1 MKASVKIMIQM
12 MMKKETIKILM
23 ILPMVVLVIKCFRFL
38 IDVLIGNMI
47 LFAVEMERH
56 IWMNAQQSVLKLRHY
71 IKENANFKNSF
82 VKQCA
87 ERILILFAKVKNH
100 IKISVR
106 HFVKDV
112 LERKFIL
119 VIIKSINLKKNS
131 KQWNS
136 VVVH

>member
-23 ILPMVVLVIKCFRFL
+23 ILQMVVLVIKCYRFL
-38 IDVLIGNMI
+38 IGALIGNMI
-47 LFAVEMERH
+47 LFAVGMERH
-56 IWMNAQQSVLKLRHY
+56 TWTNVQQSVLKLLHC

-82 VKQCA
+82 VRQCA
-87 ERILILFAKVKNH
+87 EKILIRFAKVKNH

-112 LERKFIL
+112 LEKKFIL
-119 VIIKSINLKKNS
+119 VIIKNINLKKNS
-131 KQWNS
+131 KQWNN

>member
-23 ILPMVVLVIKCFRFL
+23 TLQMVVHVIKCFRFL
-38 IDVLIGNMI
+38 IGVLIGNMI
-47 LFAVEMERH
+47 LFVVEMERH
-56 IWMNAQQSVLKLRHY
+56 IWMNAQQSVLKLHHY
-71 IKENANFKNSF
+71 IRENANFKNSF

-112 LERKFIL
+112 LEKKFIL
-119 VIIKSINLKKNS
+119 VIIKNINLKKNS
-131 KQWNS
+131 KQWNN